1 MKKTFKWGCGIC
13 FIFSFIALIVS
24 FFITLIVSMVC
35 NGTYESSPEVKNDSV
50 AVANKVIDD
59 PEPIQDVKSYGYCIA
74 TTKKGTKCRNK
85 AKRGS
90 CFCGKHC

>member
-1 MKKTFKWGCGIC
+1 MKKTFKWGCGIY
-13 FIFSFIALIVS
+13 FIL
-24 FFITLIVSMVC
+24 FFITLIVSMGYAMV
-35 NGTYESSPEVKNDSV
+35 TYESSPEVKNDSV

-90 CFCGKHC
+90 CFCGKHG